1 MCFNPAENE
10 LVLDQICRESSSL
23 SNYIM
28 SSTVHGNES
37 ELLSIKPDYFCKFAK
52 LLSFNYMEFSC
63 VHLISVLN
71 LIVANSV
78 GFMFYCCARSR
89 SES

>member
-28 SSTVHGNES
+28 SSTVHGNEFYP
-37 ELLSIKPDYFCKFAK
+37 LSQIIFVSLQSY
-52 LLSFNYMEFSC
+52 NYMEFSC
-63 VHLISVLN
+63 VHLVSVLN
-71 LIVANSV
+71 LIVANIV
-78 GFMFYCCARSR
+78 GVIFYC
-89 SES
+89 